1 MIHCKYDDLL
11 ELNKFKPH
19 PKNRNKHSKEQIDRL
34 VKLYGYHGIRHP
46 IIVSKLSGYIVAG
59 HGRLEAARK
68 AKLPTFPVVYQEFEN
83 EEKEYAFL
91 QADNAIALW
100 AELDLSGIGEDIIDF
115 DPNFDSDMLG
125 IKNFD
130 IGKVFEPKADEDAV
144 PDVKEEPITKLGD
157 LYQLGEHRLLC
168 GDSTNIQH
176 VERLMNGEKAEICFT
191 SPPYADQREYNGK
204 IELSVEHI
212 KKFITSSFNLVNYF
226 VINLGYSRK
235 NKEVNQ
241 YWNEY
246 IDEARAC
253 GLLFLSWNIWD
264 KCECGSI
271 GNQNAMFGISH
282 EWIFIFGKE
291 TKELNLTVE
300 NKSRGERANHTGNRQ
315 KDGTIKKSKERI
327 IRSHSQLKT
336 VYSAPAEKA
345 RDEINHVA
353 RFPVHFPESYIEAMT
368 ESNHIVYDPFGGSGS
383 TLIACEKTNRKRF
396 MMELDPHYCDVIVKR
411 WEQYTGKKAELI
423 SGKEE

>member
-19 PKNRNKHSKEQIDRL
+19 PKNRNKHSKDQIDRL

-59 HGRLEAARK
+59 HGRLEAAKR
-68 AKLPTFPVVYQEFEN
+68 AKLPTFPVVYQDFES

-130 IGKVFEPKADEDAV
+130 IGKVFEPKADEDSV
-144 PDVKEEPITKLGD
+144 PEVKEPISKLGD
-157 LYQLGEHRLLC
+157 LYQLGDHRLLC

-176 VERLMNGEKAEICFT
+176 VERLMNGEKADMVFT
-191 SPPYADQREYNGK
+191 DPPYGVSYT
-204 IELSVEHI
+204 
-212 KKFITSSFNLVNYF
+212 KKT
-226 VINLGYSRK
+226 
-235 NKEVNQ
+235 KEV
-241 YWNEY
+241 
-246 IDEARAC
+246 
-253 GLLFLSWNIWD
+253 L
-264 KCECGSI
+264 
-271 GNQNAMFGISH
+271 
-282 EWIFIFGKE
+282 
-291 TKELNLTVE
+291 
-300 NKSRGERANHTGNRQ
+300 
-315 KDGTIKKSKERI
+315 KSKEYTEIKNDDKSGEELKDFFRDVFSLLSTQMHDKSSYYVCSPQGGDSELMMMMMMRESGMKCRHQI
-327 IRSHSQLKT
+327 IWLKDSPVFSMGRLDYDYKHEPILYGWIKSHEFQRKGKQDKSVWEFKRTENKLHPTMK
-336 VYSAPAEKA
+336 
-345 RDEINHVA
+345 
-353 RFPVHFPESYIEAMT
+353 PVELIENALMNSSL
-368 ESNHIVYDPFGGSGS
+368 EENKILDVFGGSGS
-383 TLIACEKTNRKRF
+383 TLIACEKTNRKCF